1 MVHSPVIHRNASL
14 RIGVLA
20 LSITLQQWLL
30 VSDAYWVL
38 MGEGLVDLI
47 FVSFFF
53 FFSLLLRGRILQAFC
68 NLGATDD
75 RFKDVVHLG
84 LGLIVGDSSV
94 TVQAQPLNCF

>member
-1 MVHSPVIHRNASL
+1 M
-14 RIGVLA
+14 LA

-53 FFSLLLRGRILQAFC
+53 FFFSLLLRGRILQAFC

-75 RFKDVVHLG
+75 RVKDVVHLG

-94 TVQAQPLNCF
+94 TVQA

>member
-1 MVHSPVIHRNASL
+1 MHSAGASNIVHSPVIHRNGSL

-53 FFSLLLRGRILQAFC
+53 FFFSFIERQNLAGIL
-68 NLGATDD
+68 
-75 RFKDVVHLG
+75 
-84 LGLIVGDSSV
+84 
-94 TVQAQPLNCF
+94 